1 MSSVRVHSCVFGF
14 TQHQRGVV
22 WVLASEV
29 YAQEVKINITLFKSE
44 MFGHSYK
51 SQSTCS
57 KVPVTFE
64 THAIHIRKCI
74 FHMRNMFIHVWCVNP
89 TNAHINRRE
98 QKKQVNDRDWKTLVN
113 LQYVFCCSVWSRS
126 TSLFLLAWIASRY
139 ETL

>member
-44 MFGHSYK
+44 MFGHLYK

-64 THAIHIRKCI
+64 THAIHIRLCI
-74 FHMRNMFIHVWCVNP
+74 FHMRNMFIHVWCINP
-89 TNAHINRRE
+89 TGLEMPTSIDGNRKNKLTTGIGKLLSIYSTFSVALCE
-98 QKKQVNDRDWKTLVN
+98 VDPHHF
-113 LQYVFCCSVWSRS
+113 FC
-126 TSLFLLAWIASRY
+126 LL
-139 ETL
+139 E